1 MDFIIFLEGLLI
13 YDNWEKTQI
22 INQNI
27 IVQSLKKNVWNDK
40 KLIYKEFDKLF
51 NKFQDSILVV
61 SYRSD
66 GIPSE
71 SELKELICQYKTN
84 VKIKKYGNYK
94 YALSK
99 NKKSE
104 ELLFIGE

>member
-1 MDFIIFLEGLLI
+1 MI
-13 YDNWEKTQI
+13 
-22 INQNI
+22 
-27 IVQSLKKNVWNDK
+27 K

-84 VKIKKYGNYK
+84 VKIKK
-94 YALSK
+94 
-99 NKKSE
+99 
-104 ELLFIGE
+104 IW

>member
-1 MDFIIFLEGLLI
+1 M
-13 YDNWEKTQI
+13 
-22 INQNI
+22 
-27 IVQSLKKNVWNDK
+27 
-40 KLIYKEFDKLF
+40 
-51 NKFQDSILVV
+51 V

-104 ELLFIGE
+104 ELLFIGEWECLRKNLEEYDLWIQKY

>member
-1 MDFIIFLEGLLI
+1 M
-13 YDNWEKTQI
+13 
-22 INQNI
+22 
-27 IVQSLKKNVWNDK
+27 
-40 KLIYKEFDKLF
+40 
-51 NKFQDSILVV
+51 V

-71 SELKELICQYKTN
+71 SELKELICQYKT
-84 VKIKKYGNYK
+84 KIKKYGNYK

-104 ELLFIGE
+104 ELLFIGEWECLRKNLEYDLWIQKS